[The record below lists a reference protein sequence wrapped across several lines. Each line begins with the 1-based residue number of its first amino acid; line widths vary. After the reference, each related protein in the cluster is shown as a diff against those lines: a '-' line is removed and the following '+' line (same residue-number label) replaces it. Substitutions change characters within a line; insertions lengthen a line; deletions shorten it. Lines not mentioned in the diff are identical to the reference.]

1 MQIRKFANLQ
11 KRHRAPYTN
20 IFMELKRVVVT
31 GLGALT
37 PVGNTVP
44 ETWENIKKGVSGAG
58 PITYFDASK
67 FKSQF
72 ACEVK
77 NFKATDFIDRK
88 EIRKMDLYEQFAIVA
103 AMEAVK
109 DSAIDLEKID
119 KNRVGVVLGVG
130 IGGIHTFEQEV
141 SNYAVNGEEMGPK
154 FNPFFIP
161 KMIADIA
168 SGQISIMYGFHGP
181 NYTTTSACA
190 SSTNALADAFNLIRL
205 GKANIMVTGGAEAA
219 IGAAGVGG
227 FTAMHAL
234 STRNDDPEHASR
246 PFSKS
251 RDGFVMGEGAGC
263 LILEELEHA
272 KARGA
277 KIYCEIAGVGMS
289 ADAHHITASH
299 PEGLGANLVM
309 TNALEDAGMQ
319 PEDIDYINVHG
330 TSTPVG
336 DISEVKAIKK
346 LFGEHA
352 YKLNISS
359 TKSMTGHLLGAAGA
373 VEALICCLAVQNDIV
388 PPTINHEEGD
398 EDEEIDYNLNFT
410 FNKAQERPI
419 RAALSNTFGFGGH
432 NACCIV
438 KKYEE

>member
-1 MQIRKFANLQ
+1 
-11 KRHRAPYTN
+11 
-20 IFMELKRVVVT
+20 MELKRVVVT
-31 GLGALT
+31 GLGAVT
-37 PVGNTVP
+37 PVGNNP
-44 ETWENIKKGVSGAG
+44 EETWANLLAGKSGAA
-58 PITYFDASK
+58 PITLFNTEM
-67 FKSQF
+67 FKTKF

-77 NFKATDFIDRK
+77 DLSVTDYIDRK
-88 EIRKMDLYEQFAIVA
+88 EMRKMDRYCQL
-103 AMEAVK
+103 AMISAMQGIK
-109 DSAIDLEKID
+109 DANIDVETEDLD
-119 KNRVGVVLGVG
+119 RVGVIFGVG
-130 IGGIHTFEQEV
+130 IGGIKTFQDEV
-141 SNYAVNGEEMGPK
+141 TYYGQHEDQGPK

-168 SGQISIMYGFHGP
+168 AGQISIQYGFHGP

-190 SSTNALADAFNLIRL
+190 SSSNALADAFNLIRL
-205 GKANIMVTGGAEAA
+205 GKANIIVSGGAEAA
-219 IGAAGVGG
+219 ICECGVGG
-227 FTAMHAL
+227 FNAMHAL

-246 PFSKS
+246 PFSAS

-277 KIYCEIAGVGMS
+277 KIYAEMVGEGAS

-299 PEGLGANLVM
+299 PEGLGAKLVM
-309 TNALEDAGMQ
+309 QRALEDAGLQ
-319 PEDIDYINVHG
+319 PTDIDYINVHG

-336 DISEVKAIKK
+336 DVSEAKAIKDV
-346 LFGEHA
+346 FGDHA

-373 VEALICCLAVQNDIV
+373 VEAMACVLSVKHDIV

-398 EDEEIDYNLNFT
+398 NDEALDYNMNFT
-410 FNKAQERPI
+410 FNKAQKREV

-432 NACCIV
+432 NCCVIF
-438 KKYEE
+438 KKYAE

>member
-1 MQIRKFANLQ
+1 
-11 KRHRAPYTN
+11 
-20 IFMELKRVVVT
+20 MELKRVVVT
-31 GLGALT
+31 GLGAVT
-37 PVGNTVP
+37 PVGNNP
-44 ETWENIKKGVSGAG
+44 EEMWANLVAGKSGAA
-58 PITYFDASK
+58 PITLFNTEM
-67 FKSQF
+67 FKTKF

-77 NFKATDFIDRK
+77 DLNVTDYIDRK
-88 EIRKMDLYEQFAIVA
+88 EMRKMDRYCQL
-103 AMEAVK
+103 AMISAMQGIK
-109 DSAIDLEKID
+109 DANIDVETEDLD
-119 KNRVGVVLGVG
+119 RVGVIFGVG
-130 IGGIHTFEQEV
+130 IGGIKTFQDEV
-141 SNYAVNGEEMGPK
+141 TYYGQHEDQGPK

-168 SGQISIMYGFHGP
+168 AGQISIQYGFHGP

-190 SSTNALADAFNLIRL
+190 SSSNALADAFNLIRL
-205 GKANIMVTGGAEAA
+205 GKANIIVSGGAEAA
-219 IGAAGVGG
+219 ICECGVGG
-227 FTAMHAL
+227 FNAMHAL

-246 PFSKS
+246 PFSAS

-277 KIYCEIAGVGMS
+277 KIYAEMVGEGAS

-299 PEGLGANLVM
+299 PEGLGAKLVM
-309 TNALEDAGMQ
+309 QRALEDAGLQ
-319 PEDIDYINVHG
+319 PTDIDYINVHG

-336 DISEVKAIKK
+336 DVSEAKAIKDV
-346 LFGEHA
+346 FGDHA

-373 VEALICCLAVQNDIV
+373 VEAMACVLSVKHDIV

-398 EDEEIDYNLNFT
+398 NDEALDYNMNFT
-410 FNKAQERPI
+410 FNKAQKREV

-432 NACCIV
+432 NCCVIF
-438 KKYEE
+438 KKYAE